1 MAADIS
7 KLRSGTRMQLA
18 FDVPPDQ
25 TPKFDMICTFYKS
38 LDESAF
44 LISVPMRDGKPLP
57 MDEKQKLLIRYNS
70 ATDPMIMAGYADDE
84 IKEGIRRYWKIRRV
98 TDQRQFFKRAD
109 ERIKVALRIKYN
121 RLTALPGEDW
131 VMEPE
136 DGLTIDI
143 SAGGM
148 AVFINDRMDVGEL
161 CSVTLPRVGLS
172 PEGQSISD
180 INAVVCWNREAPR
193 GSIYRN
199 ICGLQFRSD
208 EGGQK
213 GRIQDYVLNVK
224 KKFSA

>member
-1 MAADIS
+1 MADTS
-7 KLRSGTRMQLA
+7 KLKSGTRMQVA

-25 TPKFDMICTFYKS
+25 EPKFDMVCTFNKT

-57 MDEKQKLLIRYNS
+57 LDEKQKMLFRFTVAS
-70 ATDPMIMAGYADDE
+70 EPMIMAGYADDE
-84 IKEGIRRYWKIRRV
+84 VKDGIRRYWRIRRV

-109 ERIKVALRIKYN
+109 ERIKVALRVKYN
-121 RLTALPGEDW
+121 RMTALPGEEW
-131 VMEPE
+131 ALEPE
-136 DGLTIDI
+136 DGMTLDI

-148 AVFINDRMDVGEL
+148 ALFLNDRMDVGEL
-161 CSVTLPRVGLS
+161 CNLTLPRVGVA
-172 PEGQSISD
+172 PEGQSISG

-213 GRIQDYVLNVK
+213 GRIQDYVNNVK
-224 KKFSA
+224 KKFKL